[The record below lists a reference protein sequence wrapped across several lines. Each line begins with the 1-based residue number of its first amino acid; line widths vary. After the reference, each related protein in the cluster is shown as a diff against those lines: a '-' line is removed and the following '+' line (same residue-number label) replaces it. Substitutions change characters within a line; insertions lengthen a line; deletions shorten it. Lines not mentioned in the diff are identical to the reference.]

1 MSRSVFIDTA
11 PLVYLLE
18 GAEALRV
25 PAAKQ
30 ITAWLDGGATL
41 HSSTLT
47 LMELL
52 VKPIRDD
59 NPALTQKYQSLF
71 AHLLSTPPW
80 QLDGAGAVLAARY
93 RAVYHVRTIDAA
105 QLACA
110 VVNGCSHFYTNDHD
124 LRRITDIQVVGVG
137 EF

>member
-1 MSRSVFIDTA
+1 MSQSVFIDTA

-18 GAEALRV
+18 GAKALRE
-25 PAAKQ
+25 PAEKQ
-30 ITAWLDGGATL
+30 LAAWLDGGATL

-59 NPALTQKYQSLF
+59 HPALTQKYQSLF
-71 AHLLSTPPW
+71 AHLLSAPPW

-93 RAVYHVRTIDAA
+93 RAVYHIRTIDAA

-110 VVNGCSHFYTNDHD
+110 VVNGCNHFYTNDRD
-124 LRRITDIQVVGVG
+124 LRRVTDIRVVCVG
-137 EF
+137 E